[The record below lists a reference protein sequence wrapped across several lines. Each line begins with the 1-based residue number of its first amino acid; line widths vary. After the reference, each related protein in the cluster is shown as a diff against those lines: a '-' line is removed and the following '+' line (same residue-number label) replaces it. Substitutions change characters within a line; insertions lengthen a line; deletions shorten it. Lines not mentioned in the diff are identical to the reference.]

1 MIWEKTATAIIIK
14 KQQINTKNSK
24 KIEAHKEVISF
35 LQRTLEREVR
45 GCQVLIIW
53 TDCDR
58 EGENIG
64 FEVIEV
70 CQRSMFLPTCIF
82 LNLTVLV

>member
-1 MIWEKTATAIIIK
+1 MCILYKNIK
-14 KQQINTKNSK
+14 HQFQI
-24 KIEAHKEVISF
+24 V

-45 GCQVLIIW
+45 GCGVLIIW

-64 FEVIEV
+64 FEVIDV
-70 CQRSMFLPTCIF
+70 CKNSMLFM
-82 LNLTVLV
+82 TVLFLLYDNMLTNTYYYA